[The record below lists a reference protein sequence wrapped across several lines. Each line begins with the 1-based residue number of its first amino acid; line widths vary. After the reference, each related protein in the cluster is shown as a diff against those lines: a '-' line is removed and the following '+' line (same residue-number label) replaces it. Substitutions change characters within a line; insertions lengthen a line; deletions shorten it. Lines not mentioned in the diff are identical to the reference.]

1 MNCYLFL
8 MTLLDQ
14 WSNLG
19 LFSTP
24 KCRDLA
30 TLNPWISGLK
40 MRAGCQDSGSSRVGC
55 NRDAHGC
62 DIGRRAAM
70 SQARQTGKGR
80 GRCVC
85 RWRNYRHTCLRS
97 AESWHPDLPTASS
110 VHTHTQTTSF
120 CSTHCD
126 RPRRC
131 CHLANNFDSS
141 QIFPILHN
149 GPKIAPSHKEDPGP
163 HHTRDH
169 ATSAAIGRFYALRA
183 CMRCG
188 LIIFTTQCI

>member
-1 MNCYLFL
+1 LVAIGMRTD
-8 MTLLDQ
+8 MTSGGNVTGGDKPVKAAAVASAVDVTTVVRVSVRQ
-14 WSNLG
+14 SRD
-19 LFSTP
+19 TP
-24 KCRDLA
+24 TCRRPL
-30 TLNPWISGLK
+30 
-40 MRAGCQDSGSSRVGC
+40 
-55 NRDAHGC
+55 
-62 DIGRRAAM
+62 
-70 SQARQTGKGR
+70 
-80 GRCVC
+80 
-85 RWRNYRHTCLRS
+85 
-97 AESWHPDLPTASS
+97 
-110 VHTHTQTTSF
+110 HTQTTSF

-163 HHTRDH
+163 HRTRDH